1 MKNLKIKLI
10 SQIAIIMLL
19 LVYSATQ
26 SDIEAQALNK
36 LYAKSTIQLKTE
48 PGYASKNNWEQLFP
62 DAGKMEFGK
71 NTGMM
76 KEIVVA
82 PDGSVFMCHKTLY
95 EIWKFDK
102 NGNFMKKFGSKGS
115 KPGQFTFHFS
125 IYGLLDSKYLF
136 TADNQGKM
144 QFFDTEGNFIKKL
157 QINYMPLDMVPLKN
171 SKIAILGFEVG
182 NPGRNIIAIKDFNT
196 GKEKIIWSQNEENA
210 DDNSIVVKIPN
221 GCVYSWW
228 IPYCHSSLSRPR
240 IATASNGN
248 LILGTPANGMLT
260 EYTPEGVKLRSFVVK
275 INPKTITD
283 ADIQDNYEIFAKKSD
298 EFAAKI
304 NGDSK
309 MSQSQKEDAILQFKS
324 QLGKVKNRDTY
335 PKHLPY
341 FSSIIVDSDG
351 NILVFEF
358 TKDDESNKFE
368 AYAYDISGNEI
379 GESSFESG
387 DYDLSYIPSS
397 FVYRSSQIYAVAKSK
412 KGGKVPLRLVK
423 FKPE

>member
-1 MKNLKIKLI
+1 MKNSNATTLI
-10 SQIAIIMLL
+10 AAIFLALIYFCMPFEAVSQSL
-19 LVYSATQ
+19 T
-26 SDIEAQALNK
+26 N
-36 LYAKSTIQLKTE
+36 LYKKSTIQLKTE

-102 NGNFMKKFGSKGS
+102 NGNFLKKFGSKGS

-144 QFFDTEGNFIKKL
+144 LFFDTEGNFIKKL

-182 NPGRNIIAIKDFNT
+182 NPSRNIIAIKDFNT
-196 GKEKIIWSQNEENA
+196 GKEKIIWSQKEENA
-210 DDNSIVVKIPN
+210 NDNSIVVKIPN

-228 IPYCHSSLSRPR
+228 IPYCHSSLSGPR
-240 IATASNGN
+240 IVTAANGN
-248 LILGTPANGMLT
+248 LILGTPADGIIT
-260 EYTPEGVKLRSFVVK
+260 EYSTDGVKLRSFTVK
-275 INPKTITD
+275 IKPLTITD
-283 ADIQDNYEIFAKKSD
+283 ADIQDNYALFAKKSD

-304 NGDSK
+304 NSDSK
-309 MSQSQKEDAILQFKS
+309 LSQSQKADAIQQFQS
-324 QLGKVKNRDTY
+324 QLNKVKNRDTY

-341 FSSIIVDSDG
+341 FSSLIVDSDG

-358 TKDDESNKFE
+358 TKEDESNKFK

-379 GESSFESG
+379 GKSSFESG
-387 DYDLSYIPSS
+387 EYDLSYIPSS
-397 FVYRSSQIYAVAKSK
+397 FVYRSGQIYAVAKSK